1 MTQLFASYPD
11 MLTVEQLA
19 QALNIGRSM
28 AYRLIRTGQVR
39 SMRFGTAIRVPKT
52 ALLAAVFRKNE
63 GADYGGGLEGG
74 VSA

>member
-1 MTQLFASYPD
+1 MSWLFESYPD

-28 AYRLIRTGQVR
+28 AYRLVQTGQVR
-39 SMRFGTAIRVPKT
+39 SLRFGKAIRVPKT
-52 ALLAAVFRKNE
+52 ALLAAVARGNE
-63 GADYGGGLEGG
+63 VAGGGQVEGG

>member
-1 MTQLFASYPD
+1 MSQLFESYPD

-28 AYRLIRTGQVR
+28 AYRLVHTGQVR

-52 ALLAAVFRKNE
+52 ALLAAVARQNE
-63 GADYGGGLEGG
+63 GAGGGGLKGG
-74 VSA
+74 VPA

>member
-1 MTQLFASYPD
+1 MNQLFASYPD

-28 AYRLIRTGQVR
+28 AYRLVRTGQVR
-39 SMRFGTAIRVPKT
+39 SLRFGTAIRVPKT
-52 ALLAAVFRKNE
+52 ALVAAVARKNE
-63 GADYGGGLEGG
+63 SAGGGGLKGG